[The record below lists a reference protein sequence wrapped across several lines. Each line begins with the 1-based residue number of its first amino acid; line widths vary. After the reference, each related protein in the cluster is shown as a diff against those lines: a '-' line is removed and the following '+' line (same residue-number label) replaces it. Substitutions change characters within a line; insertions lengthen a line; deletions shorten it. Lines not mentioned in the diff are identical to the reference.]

1 MITTTQYAALLSRL
15 TALENRVND
24 ITTAMN
30 QFMTQLQISE
40 IYTILSAENTA
51 LRETVDSLVTRIET
65 VEQESY
71 EDMD

>member
-15 TALENRVND
+15 TSLENKVND

-40 IYTILSAENTA
+40 IYTILGAETTT
-51 LRETVDSLVTRIET
+51 LREIVDSLVTRVET
-65 VEQESY
+65 LEQEPY

>member
-1 MITTTQYAALLSRL
+1 MITTAQYAALLSRL
-15 TALENRVND
+15 TALENKTND

-40 IYTILSAENTA
+40 IYTILSAETTT
-51 LRETVDSLVTRIET
+51 LREIVDSLVTRVET
-65 VEQESY
+65 IEQEPY